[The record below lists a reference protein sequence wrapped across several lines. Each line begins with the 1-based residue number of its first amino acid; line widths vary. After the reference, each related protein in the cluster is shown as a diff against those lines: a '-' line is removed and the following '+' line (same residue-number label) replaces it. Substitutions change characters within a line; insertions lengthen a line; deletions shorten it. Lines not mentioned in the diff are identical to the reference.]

1 MDFNATTLFGNMKKK
16 LAWLTQRQ
24 EVLAKNIANADTPGY
39 SARDLKPI
47 DFKKEVRRTHGLK
60 MDVTSPVHLAGFSR
74 DTSDFVAGK
83 ERRPY
88 ETAPAG
94 NSVII
99 EEQMQKLNET
109 GTTHRLM
116 TELYKKNLNM
126 FKIALGR

>member
-1 MDFNATTLFGNMKKK
+1 MDFNATTLFGTMKKK

-39 SARDLKPI
+39 NARDIKPI
-47 DFKKEVRRTHGLK
+47 DFKKEVRRAKGLK
-60 MDVTSPVHLAGFSR
+60 MEVTSPVHLAGASR
-74 DTSDFVAGK
+74 AASDFDVAK
-83 ERRPY
+83 DRRPY

-94 NSVII
+94 NSVIL